1 MREEQKKPK
10 LEESISMF
18 FVFGKFKF
26 KSKLKSRLSIRKLFV
41 HLQKT
46 PKKKQKKKPKYT
58 K

>member
-41 HLQKT
+41 HLKKKT
-46 PKKKQKKKPKYT
+46 KKKQNTRNELKK
-58 K
+58 